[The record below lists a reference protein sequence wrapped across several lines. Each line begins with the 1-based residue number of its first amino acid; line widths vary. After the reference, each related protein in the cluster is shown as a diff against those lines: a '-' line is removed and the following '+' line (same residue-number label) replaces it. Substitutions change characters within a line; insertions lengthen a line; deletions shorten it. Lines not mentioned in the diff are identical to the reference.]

1 MSKHYEDDDE
11 VRSATRIQ
19 NRALRLSNRKIRAR
33 ERDSRDRAEALQF
46 SLIEADASRD
56 DAVVAFGK
64 LWQSGL
70 FDCGPQDYD
79 LMAEIIVEALERA
92 KTAETPAT

>member
-1 MSKHYEDDDE
+1 MSRGYEEDDE

-33 ERDSRDRAEALQF
+33 ERDMLDRADALQF
-46 SLIEADASRD
+46 SLIEADSNRD

-64 LWQSGL
+64 LWRSGL
-70 FDCGPQDYD
+70 FDCGPQDYAF
-79 LMAEIIVEALERA
+79 MVEVLLEAMSRV
-92 KTAETPAT
+92 TPAETPAT

>member
-33 ERDSRDRAEALQF
+33 ERDSRERAEALQF
-46 SLIEADASRD
+46 SLIEADSNRD

-79 LMAEIIVEALERA
+79 FMVEVSLEALSRV
-92 KTAETPAT
+92 TPAETPAT

>member
-1 MSKHYEDDDE
+1 MSKGYEEDDE
-11 VRSATRIQ
+11 VCSATRIQ

-33 ERDSRDRAEALQF
+33 DRESRERADALQY
-46 SLIEADASRD
+46 SLIESDANRD
-56 DAVVAFGK
+56 AAVVALGR

-79 LMAEIIVEALERA
+79 FMVEVSLEALSRV
-92 KTAETPAT
+92 TPAEAPAT